1 VGNTFRESTSLAG
14 KPPYG
19 RLDVRDNYIE
29 FGSFKISFI
38 NLGNVLKY
46 LREGGTRVEKI
57 ITYSPDT
64 YFLINPIEPVS
75 LPKPLTNFIL
85 LEFAEPV
92 VIAPSS
98 TIEAYATFPIEVG
111 VFVINAKNSELLDV
125 FSLVNQKYTLYG
137 TPRNGIICRYWRTGI
152 STEVPK
158 VDLLREGVLKLKIS
172 NVSDYW
178 ITLSNLV
185 LSVNGMTI
193 YYDDNHVSSSAQAT
207 IFSQTYAE
215 TSFTDE
221 PLKEGM
227 SKSLIVRSQ
236 KRLPVI
242 RERFVMEWGLQ

>member
-1 VGNTFRESTSLAG
+1 M
-14 KPPYG
+14 
-19 RLDVRDNYIE
+19 
-29 FGSFKISFI
+29 
-38 NLGNVLKY
+38 
-46 LREGGTRVEKI
+46 
-57 ITYSPDT
+57 
-64 YFLINPIEPVS
+64 
-75 LPKPLTNFIL
+75 
-85 LEFAEPV
+85 
-92 VIAPSS
+92 
-98 TIEAYATFPIEVG
+98 G

-125 FSLVNQKYTLYG
+125 FSLVNQKYIALRD
-137 TPRNGIICRYWRTGI
+137 PEERIICRYWRTGI

-242 RERFVMEWGLQ
+242 REVCYGVGSSMSFLDTVIYGDVTIRSILVFLVLMTATVIFAKLITLVLKRALIDKLKKNVLDIILKVVYYTIIIAVFVGLTPLLGINLSGLLLAGVSQG

>member
-1 VGNTFRESTSLAG
+1 M
-14 KPPYG
+14 
-19 RLDVRDNYIE
+19 
-29 FGSFKISFI
+29 
-38 NLGNVLKY
+38 
-46 LREGGTRVEKI
+46 
-57 ITYSPDT
+57 
-64 YFLINPIEPVS
+64 
-75 LPKPLTNFIL
+75 
-85 LEFAEPV
+85 
-92 VIAPSS
+92 
-98 TIEAYATFPIEVG
+98 
-111 VFVINAKNSELLDV
+111 
-125 FSLVNQKYTLYG
+125 
-137 TPRNGIICRYWRTGI
+137 
-152 STEVPK
+152 
-158 VDLLREGVLKLKIS
+158 KLKIS

-207 IFSQTYAE
+207 ILSQTYAE